1 MLITTSC
8 FFTNP
13 MRKIV
18 KRRKFPT
25 PLQHTPLSP
34 SLLSRN
40 SLNARKVEKDFASA
54 ALLWLGP
61 GGFLLQESP
70 RGQAKAKPRRQNP
83 FPSTGHPTNP
93 RIKLLLCYNFLK
105 TGSKPRK
112 PLNIRRNNN
121 LGSLAVCRLTKG
133 LQTLQLQ
140 NRIIRACFF

>member
-61 GGFLLQESP
+61 GGFLLQKIYLIE
-70 RGQAKAKPRRQNP
+70 G
-83 FPSTGHPTNP
+83 
-93 RIKLLLCYNFLK
+93 
-105 TGSKPRK
+105 
-112 PLNIRRNNN
+112 
-121 LGSLAVCRLTKG
+121 
-133 LQTLQLQ
+133 TLQKRRHLDCVLCNLTCRYAFAGAQ
-140 NRIIRACFF
+140 ACS